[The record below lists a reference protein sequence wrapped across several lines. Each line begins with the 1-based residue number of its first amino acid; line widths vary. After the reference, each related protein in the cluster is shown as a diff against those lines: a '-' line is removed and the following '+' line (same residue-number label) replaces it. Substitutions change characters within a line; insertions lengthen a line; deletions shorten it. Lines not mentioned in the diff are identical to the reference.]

1 MLKGLALIVV
11 GAVVVVTI
19 GYTVGWLVLGS
30 RCTEVRA
37 TVQANYDANMR
48 RKEEAQRTGA
58 HYIMS
63 SVGVG
68 PDEQSCVKDWK
79 PS

>member
-30 RCTEVRA
+30 RSMEVRA

-48 RKEEAQRTGA
+48 RKEEAQRGA